1 MFHPDILIPATRAR
15 LPPALPSAA
24 RARRLTASRLLPLLR
39 CRRRHRAWLTRGQ
52 RWRCARGKRSF
63 SSTRSRWSTRRACC
77 CPPPPPPRGAPSTHP
92 SASSTCAAPA
102 CGSPPPPRWASCAP
116 WLPSTRRA
124 VGCLW
129 VVCPGGGGGCRVG
142 VPRWVLWHDQPHRLL
157 RSGGQP
163 QTGSGCPPC
172 PRPAASGPLSGALG
186 RRLCRQRAKSREC
199 VVAGMPHSP
208 LTNKRLFSLTAA
220 AHLCAVSVVCPSIRL
235 PAYARPRIPAAIASA

>member
-129 VVCPGGGGGCRVG
+129 VVCPGGGGGLPGWGASLGAVA
-142 VPRWVLWHDQPHRLL
+142 
-157 RSGGQP
+157 
-163 QTGSGCPPC
+163 
-172 PRPAASGPLSGALG
+172 RPAAPAASVRGPTPN
-186 RRLCRQRAKSREC
+186 RQRMSA
-199 VVAGMPHSP
+199 VPSP
-208 LTNKRLFSLTAA
+208 RGVRTI
-220 AHLCAVSVVCPSIRL
+220 IRSSW
-235 PAYARPRIPAAIASA
+235 PPFMSSTRQES